1 MTQRPP
7 DPIPFPSDRVQQ
19 GGRSPQPGQPSPQQ
33 PSGPIIYSASGQP
46 MRRVQPQAAPPP
58 EPVPL
63 NRTPEPAPP
72 AESTES
78 AESAAGDNEPVSLH
92 GHIAAVIDATD
103 ASFAQDVIQRSHE
116 IPVIVDCWA
125 PWCGPCR
132 VLGPILE
139 RLAYERD
146 GQVQLVKVNTD
157 ENPQVAQALQ
167 VEGIPA
173 VFAFVGGQLV
183 NRFVGA
189 LPEEQVRAFFDSL
202 IPSEADVKAAEG
214 YRMLQENQIP
224 IARLHFEAAL
234 DEDPNHE
241 PAGVGL
247 AAVLSRIGET
257 DRAVELARRWPN
269 HPMSK
274 SVLTAM
280 ELTAA
285 LDGLDPDEVRRSAGA
300 SPNDALARYRHGCLL
315 AVEGQW
321 MEALDELLESVKID
335 KSAADEAAR
344 KTLLGIF
351 GMLGDEQPVVAE
363 YRKRLGRLLF

>member
-7 DPIPFPSDRVQQ
+7 DPIPFPSDRVQPRDP
-19 GGRSPQPGQPSPQQ
+19 RSAPPQQPSQ

-46 MRRVQPQAAPPP
+46 MRRVQQRPAAPPPP

-63 NRTPEPAPP
+63 RPAPP
-72 AESTES
+72 PAQPEESTQQ
-78 AESAAGDNEPVSLH
+78 AEPSEPQGLH
-92 GHIAAVIDATD
+92 GHVAAVIDSTD
-103 ASFAQDVIQRSHE
+103 ATFAQDVIQRSHE
-116 IPVIVDCWA
+116 IPVVVDCWA

-132 VLGPILE
+132 ILGPILE
-139 RLAYERD
+139 KLAYERD
-146 GQVQLVKVNTD
+146 GQIQLVKVNTD

-183 NRFVGA
+183 NKFVGA
-189 LPEEQVRAFFDSL
+189 VPEEQVRAFYDSL
-202 IPSEADVKAAEG
+202 IPSEADIKAAEG
-214 YRMLQENQIP
+214 YRMMQENQIP

-234 DEDPNHE
+234 EEDPDHE

-247 AAVLSRIGET
+247 AAILIRMGET
-257 DRAVELARRWPN
+257 ERGAELARRWPN

-274 SVLTAM
+274 SVLTSM
-280 ELTAA
+280 ELTSA
-285 LDGLDPDEVRRSAGA
+285 LEGYEADEIRRAVDLH
-300 SPNDALARYRHGCLL
+300 PEDAMARYRHGCLL
-315 AVEGQW
+315 AVESQW
-321 MEALDELLESVKID
+321 MQALDEMLESVKLD
-335 KSAADEAAR
+335 KTAGDEAAR

-351 GMLGDEQPVVAE
+351 SMLGDDQPVVIE

>member
-7 DPIPFPSDRVQQ
+7 DPIPFPNDRVQRGAPPPAQ
-19 GGRSPQPGQPSPQQ
+19 QQQ

-46 MRRVQPQAAPPP
+46 MRRVQQEPAAPPP
-58 EPVPL
+58 DPVPL
-63 NRTPEPAPP
+63 NRTPPPAQP
-72 AESTES
+72 AESTQ
-78 AESAAGDNEPVSLH
+78 DNEPLGLH
-92 GHIAAVIDATD
+92 GHVAAVIDSTD
-103 ASFAQDVIQRSHE
+103 ATFNQDVIQRSHE
-116 IPVIVDCWA
+116 LPVIVDCWA

-139 RLAYERD
+139 KLAYERD

-202 IPSEADVKAAEG
+202 IPSEADIKAAEG
-214 YRMLQENQIP
+214 YRMMQENQIP

-234 DEDPNHE
+234 AEDPNHE

-247 AAVLSRIGET
+247 AAVLSSVGET
-257 DRAVELARRWPN
+257 ERAAELARRWPN

-280 ELTAA
+280 ELTSA
-285 LDGLDPDEVRRSAGA
+285 LDGLDPDEVRRAAAA
-300 SPNDALARYRHGCLL
+300 SPDDALARYRHGCLL

-321 MEALDELLESVKID
+321 VQALDELLESVRID
-335 KSAADEAAR
+335 KTAADEAAR

-351 GMLGDEQPVVAE
+351 GMLGDDQPVVAE

>member
-7 DPIPFPSDRVQQ
+7 DPIPFPGDRVQR
-19 GGRSPQPGQPSPQQ
+19 GAPPPPQQQQ
-33 PSGPIIYSASGQP
+33 PSGPVIYSASGQP
-46 MRRVQPQAAPPP
+46 MRRVQQQPAPPP

-63 NRTPEPAPP
+63 RTAPPP
-72 AESTES
+72 AEPPES
-78 AESAAGDNEPVSLH
+78 APDEEPLGLH
-92 GHIAAVIDATD
+92 GHVAAVIDATD
-103 ASFAQDVIQRSHE
+103 ATFNQDVIQRSHE

-189 LPEEQVRAFFDSL
+189 IPEEQVRAFFDSL
-202 IPSEADVKAAEG
+202 IPSEADIKAAEG

-234 DEDPNHE
+234 EEDPDHE

-247 AAVLSRIGET
+247 AAVLSRTGET
-257 DRAVELARRWPN
+257 DRAAELARRWPN

-280 ELTAA
+280 ELTQA
-285 LDGLDPDEVRRSAGA
+285 LDGHDPDELRRAA
-300 SPNDALARYRHGCLL
+300 AQSPDDPLVRYRHGCLL

-321 MEALDELLESVKID
+321 MEALDELLESVRID
-335 KSAADEAAR
+335 KSAGDEAAR

-351 GMLGDEQPVVAE
+351 GMLGDDQPFVAE

>member
-1 MTQRPP
+1 MSQRPP
-7 DPIPFPSDRVQQ
+7 DPIPFPRDRVQR
-19 GGRSPQPGQPSPQQ
+19 GAPPPPPQPQQ
-33 PSGPIIYSASGQP
+33 PSGPVIYSASGQP
-46 MRRVQPQAAPPP
+46 MRRVQQPAPSPPAPVPIRQTPPP
-58 EPVPL
+58 SQ
-63 NRTPEPAPP
+63 RADQ
-72 AESTES
+72 AES
-78 AESAAGDNEPVSLH
+78 AEPSGLE
-92 GHIAAVIDATD
+92 GHVAAVIDSTD
-103 ASFAQDVIQRSHE
+103 ATFAQDVVQRSHE

-139 RLAYERD
+139 KLAYERD

-183 NRFVGA
+183 NKFVGA
-189 LPEEQVRAFFDSL
+189 IPEEQVRAFYDSL
-202 IPSEADVKAAEG
+202 VPSEADIKAAEG
-214 YRMLQENQIP
+214 YRMMQENQIP

-234 DEDPNHE
+234 EENPDHE

-247 AAVLSRIGET
+247 AAVLVRAGET
-257 DRAVELARRWPN
+257 ERAAELARRWPN
-269 HPMSK
+269 HPMSR
-274 SVLTAM
+274 SVLTSM

-285 LDGLDPDEVRRSAGA
+285 LEGYEADEIRQAA
-300 SPNDALARYRHGCLL
+300 AAHPEDAMARYRHGCLL
-315 AVEGQW
+315 AVESQW
-321 MEALDELLESVKID
+321 MEALDEMLESVRLD
-335 KSAADEAAR
+335 KSAGDEAAR

-351 GMLGDEQPVVAE
+351 GMLGDDQPVVIE

>member
-1 MTQRPP
+1 MSQRPP
-7 DPIPFPSDRVQQ
+7 DPIPFPSDRVQRGAPASQ
-19 GGRSPQPGQPSPQQ
+19 PQPAPQ

-46 MRRVQPQAAPPP
+46 MRRVEQQPTVAPP

-63 NRTPEPAPP
+63 QRTPPAAQPPEAADGDEPI
-72 AESTES
+72 
-78 AESAAGDNEPVSLH
+78 GLH
-92 GHIAAVIDATD
+92 GHVAAVIDATD
-103 ASFAQDVIQRSHE
+103 ETFNQDVIQRSHE
-116 IPVIVDCWA
+116 LPVIVDCWA

-139 RLAYERD
+139 KLAYERD

-157 ENPQVAQALQ
+157 ENPQVARALQ

-202 IPSEADVKAAEG
+202 IPSEADIKAAEG

-224 IARLHFEAAL
+224 IARMHFEAAL
-234 DEDPNHE
+234 AEDENHE

-247 AAVLSRIGET
+247 AAVLSRLGESG
-257 DRAVELARRWPN
+257 RAAELARRWPN

-280 ELTAA
+280 ELSAA
-285 LDGLDPDEVRRSAGA
+285 LDGLDPDQVRRAAGEH
-300 SPNDALARYRHGCLL
+300 PDDALARYRHGCLL

-321 MEALDELLESVKID
+321 VEALDELLESVRID

-351 GMLGDEQPVVAE
+351 GMLVDDQPVVAE

>member
-7 DPIPFPSDRVQQ
+7 DPIPFPSERVQRGAPPPAQ
-19 GGRSPQPGQPSPQQ
+19 QQ

-46 MRRVQPQAAPPP
+46 MRRVEQRAPQPPP
-58 EPVPL
+58 APIPMRPPSAPTEQANQAEP
-63 NRTPEPAPP
+63 TDPE
-72 AESTES
+72 
-78 AESAAGDNEPVSLH
+78 GLH
-92 GHIAAVIDATD
+92 GHVAAVIDSTD
-103 ASFAQDVIQRSHE
+103 ATFEEDVIRRSHE

-139 RLAYERD
+139 KIAYERD

-157 ENPQVAQALQ
+157 ENPQVARALQ

-183 NRFVGA
+183 NKFVGA
-189 LPEEQVRAFFDSL
+189 IPEEQVRAFYDSL
-202 IPSEADVKAAEG
+202 IPSEADIKAAEG
-214 YRMLQENQIP
+214 YRMMQENQIP

-234 DEDPNHE
+234 EENPDHE
-241 PAGVGL
+241 PSGVGL
-247 AAVLSRIGET
+247 AAILARLGET
-257 DRAVELARRWPN
+257 ERAAELARRWPN

-274 SVLTAM
+274 SVLTSM
-280 ELTAA
+280 ELTSA
-285 LDGLDPDEVRRSAGA
+285 LDGYEVDEIRSVAASNPDE
-300 SPNDALARYRHGCLL
+300 PMARYRHGCLL

-321 MEALDELLESVKID
+321 MQALDELLESVKID
-335 KSAADEAAR
+335 RSAGDEAAR
-344 KTLLGIF
+344 RMLLGIF
-351 GMLGDEQPVVAE
+351 AMLGEDQPVVVE

>member
-7 DPIPFPSDRVQQ
+7 DPIPFPSDRVQR
-19 GGRSPQPGQPSPQQ
+19 GAPPPPPQQQQQ
-33 PSGPIIYSASGQP
+33 PSGPVIYSASGQP
-46 MRRVQPQAAPPP
+46 MRRVQQPPPPPPP

-63 NRTPEPAPP
+63 QRTPAPAQPP
-72 AESTES
+72 ES
-78 AESAAGDNEPVSLH
+78 AQDDEPIGLH
-92 GHIAAVIDATD
+92 GHVAAVIDSTD
-103 ASFAQDVIQRSHE
+103 ATFNEDVIQRSHE

-146 GQVQLVKVNTD
+146 GQIQLVKVNTD
-157 ENPQVAQALQ
+157 ENPQVARALQ

-202 IPSEADVKAAEG
+202 VPSEADIKAAEG
-214 YRMLQENQIP
+214 YRMMQENQIP

-234 DEDPNHE
+234 DEDPDHE

-247 AAVLSRIGET
+247 AAVLSRMGET
-257 DRAVELARRWPN
+257 ERAAQLARRWPN

-285 LDGLDPDEVRRSAGA
+285 LDGHDPDQIRQAAIA
-300 SPNDALARYRHGCLL
+300 SPGDALARYRNGCLL

-335 KSAADEAAR
+335 KSAGDEAAR

-351 GMLGDEQPVVAE
+351 GMLGEDQPVVIE

>member
-1 MTQRPP
+1 MSQRPP
-7 DPIPFPSDRVQQ
+7 DPIPFPSDRVQH
-19 GGRSPQPGQPSPQQ
+19 GVPAPPNQPPQQ

-46 MRRVQPQAAPPP
+46 MRRVQQQPTPPP

-63 NRTPEPAPP
+63 RQPPPP
-72 AESTES
+72 AQPHASPQDDESQGLQ
-78 AESAAGDNEPVSLH
+78 AHV
-92 GHIAAVIDATD
+92 AAVIDATD
-103 ASFAQDVIQRSHE
+103 ATFNQDVIQRSRE
-116 IPVIVDCWA
+116 LPVIVDCWA

-139 RLAYERD
+139 KLAYERD
-146 GQVQLVKVNTD
+146 GQIQLVKVNAD
-157 ENPQVAQALQ
+157 ENPQVARALQ

-189 LPEEQVRAFFDSL
+189 LPEEQVQAFFDSL
-202 IPSEADVKAAEG
+202 IPSEADIKAAEG

-234 DEDPNHE
+234 EEDASHE

-247 AAVLSRIGET
+247 AVVLSRLGESE
-257 DRAVELARRWPN
+257 RAAELARRWPN

-280 ELTAA
+280 ELSSA
-285 LDGLDPDEVRRSAGA
+285 LDGLDPDEIRRAAGER
-300 SPNDALARYRHGCLL
+300 PDDALSRYRHGCLL

-321 MEALDELLESVKID
+321 MQALDELLESVRID
-335 KSAADEAAR
+335 RSASDEASR

-351 GMLGDEQPVVAE
+351 GMLGDDQPLVVE